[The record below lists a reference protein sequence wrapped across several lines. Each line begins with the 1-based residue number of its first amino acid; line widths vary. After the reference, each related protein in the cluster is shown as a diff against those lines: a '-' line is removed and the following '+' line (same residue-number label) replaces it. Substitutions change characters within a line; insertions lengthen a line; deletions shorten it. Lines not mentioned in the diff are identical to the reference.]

1 MAEAV
6 TKKELVFDN
15 DVLEK
20 IAGKTAQEVDG
31 VLELKGGLFDSISTQ
46 ISGSKPEQGVSADV
60 DEDKQTVA
68 LELEGTLEYG
78 KDANDIFDKITRK
91 ITAAVR
97 SMTGYTVTSIK
108 LHVKDLLT
116 AGEWRD
122 QNKQADDKK
131 GK

>member
-1 MAEAV
+1 MAEAM

-31 VLELKGGLFDSISTQ
+31 VLELKGGLFDNISNQ
-46 ISGSKPEQGVSADV
+46 MGVNKPEQGVSADI
-60 DEDKQTVA
+60 DEDKKTVE
-68 LELEGTLEYG
+68 LELDGTLEYG

-91 ITAAVR
+91 VTAAVR

-116 AGEWRD
+116 AEEWRD
-122 QNKQADDKK
+122 QTKTDKK
-131 GK
+131 K

>member
-31 VLELKGGLFDSISTQ
+31 VLELKGGLLDSISTQ
-46 ISGSKPEQGVSADV
+46 INGSKPEQGVSADV
-60 DEDKQTVA
+60 DEDKQTVE

-108 LHVKDLLT
+108 LHVKDMLT
-116 AGEWRD
+116 ANEWRE
-122 QNKQADDKK
+122 QNKQTNKK
-131 GK
+131 KEK

>member
-1 MAEAV
+1 MAEAM

-31 VLELKGGLFDSISTQ
+31 VLELKGGLFDNISNQ
-46 ISGSKPEQGVSADV
+46 MGVNKPEQGVSADI
-60 DEDKQTVA
+60 DEDKKTVE
-68 LELEGTLEYG
+68 LELDGTLEYG

-116 AGEWRD
+116 AEEWRD
-122 QNKQADDKK
+122 QTKTDKK
-131 GK
+131 SS

>member
-1 MAEAV
+1 MAEAM

-31 VLELKGGLFDSISTQ
+31 VLELKGGLFDNISNQ
-46 ISGSKPEQGVSADV
+46 MGVNKPEQGVSADI
-60 DEDKQTVA
+60 DEDKKTVE
-68 LELEGTLEYG
+68 LELDGTLEYG

-116 AGEWRD
+116 AEEWRD
-122 QNKQADDKK
+122 QTKTDKK
-131 GK
+131 K

>member
-1 MAEAV
+1 MAEAM

-31 VLELKGGLFDSISTQ
+31 VLELKGGLFDNISNQ
-46 ISGSKPEQGVSADV
+46 MGVNKPEQGVSAGI
-60 DEDKQTVA
+60 DEDKKTVE
-68 LELEGTLEYG
+68 LELDGTLEYG

-116 AGEWRD
+116 AEEWRD
-122 QNKQADDKK
+122 QTKTDKK
-131 GK
+131 K

>member
-6 TKKELVFDN
+6 TKKEIIFNN

-31 VLELKGGLFDSISTQ
+31 VLELTGTIFDSLSNQFGVTNP
-46 ISGSKPEQGVSADV
+46 GQGVSADI
-60 DEDKQTVA
+60 DEDKQTVE

-97 SMTGYTVTSIK
+97 AMTGYTVTSIK
-108 LHVKDLLT
+108 FHVKDLLT
-116 AGEWRD
+116 ADEWRAQQNDD
-122 QNKQADDKK
+122 QSKK
-131 GK
+131 

>member
-1 MAEAV
+1 MAEAM

-31 VLELKGGLFDSISTQ
+31 VLELKGGLFDNISNQ
-46 ISGSKPEQGVSADV
+46 MGVNKPEQGVSADI
-60 DEDKQTVA
+60 DEDKKTVE
-68 LELEGTLEYG
+68 LELDGTLEYG
-78 KDANDIFDKITRK
+78 KDANDIFDKITCK

-116 AGEWRD
+116 AEEWRD
-122 QNKQADDKK
+122 QTKTDKK
-131 GK
+131 K